1 MNCIKRLCKNENS
14 NKNLIMLSNE
24 DFNYSFTKVFSSV
37 SRKDQKKYENVRNY
51 LKLVTKSYFKE
62 FNTFRLL
69 SLIFADRIVLFTK

>member
-1 MNCIKRLCKNENS
+1 
-14 NKNLIMLSNE
+14 MLSNE

-62 FNTFRLL
+62 FNTFRL
-69 SLIFADRIVLFTK
+69 

>member
-62 FNTFRLL
+62 FNTFRL
-69 SLIFADRIVLFTK
+69 